1 MEKIRVKIN
10 CNKTIQPRMNP
21 ALTPNVGNT
30 KNKIGFK
37 IKNPIMHHLYQLGAF
52 PKKLLN
58 NVIVT

>member
-1 MEKIRVKIN
+1 
-10 CNKTIQPRMNP
+10 MNP
-21 ALTPNVGNT
+21 ALTPNAGSA

-58 NVIVT
+58 NAIVT